1 MPTCGLD
8 YKWAKMFH
16 AGSPLVGKTNQHS
29 RSGGGNPSVF
39 HVLSAAMLASASI
52 CAISASALVV

>member
-16 AGSPLVGKTNQHS
+16 AGSPLVEKTNQHS
-29 RSGGGNPSVF
+29 RSGGGVPSAF
-39 HVLSAAMLASASI
+39 HV
-52 CAISASALVV
+52 

>member
-16 AGSPLVGKTNQHS
+16 AGSPLVGKNQYS
-29 RSGGGNPSVF
+29 RSGGGNPSAF
-39 HVLSAAMLASASI
+39 HVLPAATLASALI